1 MLLTIHLL
9 IWFYLITRTC
19 RIYFGYFA
27 SIFFYSGLPV
37 TCHHWLFCKHVLLV
51 QCPSKAGLR
60 PRRAVIL
67 GTPLLLSIFCT
78 FWSFGPHLRRHLVSV
93 PTHETWGS
101 YDQAS
106 ISAGRGDVYVRL
118 LRNAW
123 YVVILIIIQY
133 SLEVQ
138 LCDAAAAGVGFQ
150 KHLYR
155 KTKMSVD
162 VKVLFTAFLPMHS
175 MPSFWRSVPL

>member
-1 MLLTIHLL
+1 MPQKSCN
-9 IWFYLITRTC
+9 TRNAPAPQ
-19 RIYFGYFA
+19 Y
-27 SIFFYSGLPV
+27 
-37 TCHHWLFCKHVLLV
+37 
-51 QCPSKAGLR
+51 
-60 PRRAVIL
+60 
-67 GTPLLLSIFCT
+67 FCT
-78 FWSFGPHLRRHLVSV
+78 FWSFGPHLRHHLVSV

-106 ISAGRGDVYVRL
+106 ISAGRGDVYVRR

-150 KHLYR
+150 KYLYR

-175 MPSFWRSVPL
+175 MPSFWHLFRFNVYATDDDDTRWLTSGTTRKSPNSSEFSCVAWRNPERVFGPMCSL